1 MAVNC
6 HLDYLTYMQSTSGPI
21 ISWQIDE
28 KKWTQWHILYSWT
41 PKSLWI
47 ETTVVKL
54 RHLLHGRKPMTNLH
68 SILKSRDITLP
79 TKVCIVKAIIFPV
92 VIYRCES

>member
-21 ISWQIDE
+21 ISWQIDG

-47 ETTVVKL
+47 ETTVMKL

-79 TKVCIVKAIIFPV
+79 TKVCIVKAMIFPV